1 VKTGLKTEA
10 NKYLLLIFFLFNY
23 NTSAQISLK
32 GFCKY
37 NTLEAA
43 EGYNHLL
50 ALNYNND
57 AYTDLLLYS
66 PEKRK
71 FSLIEGDNT
80 GGFIKQNEIRFKQ
93 PVSAIKNLSIN
104 EGYNRSYITVSR
116 RGRTASVI
124 NFNEDGRVFI
134 LDEIKFDSY
143 PEKID
148 VGDAS
153 RDQSPDVLISG
164 PGFDGISLLHI
175 KKGKISET
183 KAIKGTVFRDA
194 VFTDFNNDGYPDI
207 TAVNLYERSLQLYYN
222 NTRGK
227 FFLSRSVTLNAVPL
241 TLSSTDID
249 LDYFEDII
257 FSDQESITILYG
269 DESSSYA
276 NSIVLKTKYVPH
288 KLITGDFN
296 SDGSIDIAYADTATG
311 IVSIFFADNNRDFNQ
326 EHLLFKKDNITSLVP
341 FYSRFIT
348 GLAAYSSSGRVYII
362 SQFYSVGED
371 ISITAGIRPG
381 IVFPF
386 DYTSNGIN
394 DIAYIDEEESALN
407 LIVRDNSGIP
417 DKLYKHKL
425 HYTHKEILVDN
436 YSKEVKVFY
445 CWTRGEK
452 LIEIITADFNENQL
466 SRTSLYTTEKIS
478 ELKIK
483 PVKGKPAVIYA
494 AYVNQ
499 GRAGANIF
507 EFYDFRYIR
516 ADYNSFALDVEDISP
531 YITEKEDGFFTWQK
545 RSSLNLFYHNIRN
558 LSEFSRVGDIKN
570 ENQIITYTADIMN
583 SDIPAQIAYDG
594 KDMYIASKSG
604 INKLAA
610 DRIPDVT
617 DKHQFWCGEIKAGG
631 LKRLFV
637 YIPERKS
644 LDRITL
650 FNRGKNL
657 ILSELIS
664 GINVNRYFVKN
675 MGVTDYHIVYS
686 DPVENCIT
694 IKRIK

>member
-10 NKYLLLIFFLFNY
+10 NKYLILILFLFNY
-23 NTSAQISLK
+23 NISAQISLK

-37 NTLEAA
+37 NTLETA

-66 PEKRK
+66 PARRR

-80 GGFIKQNEIRFKQ
+80 GSFMKQNEIRFKE

-104 EGYNRSYITVSR
+104 EGYNRSYITISR
-116 RGRTASVI
+116 KGRTASVI

-164 PGFDGISLLHI
+164 SGFDGISLLHI
-175 KKGKISET
+175 RKGKISET
-183 KAIKGTVFRDA
+183 KVIKGAAFREA

-207 TAVNLYERSLQLYYN
+207 TAVNMYERSLQFYYN

-227 FFLSRSVTLNAVPL
+227 FFLSSSVPLSMVPL
-241 TLSSTDID
+241 TLASTDID

-257 FSDQESITILYG
+257 LSDEKSITILYG
-269 DESSSYA
+269 DELSSYE
-276 NSIVLKTKYVPH
+276 NNVVLQTSYVPH
-288 KLITGDFN
+288 KVITGDFN
-296 SDGSIDIAYADTATG
+296 SDGSIDIAYADTASG
-311 IVSIFFADNNRDFNQ
+311 IVSVFFADDERNFDQ
-326 EHLLFKKDNITSLVP
+326 EYLLFKKNRITSLVP

-348 GLAAYSSSGRVYII
+348 GMAAYSSDGRIYII
-362 SQFYSVGED
+362 SQFQSVGEEV
-371 ISITAGIRPG
+371 SITAGVKPG
-381 IVFPF
+381 VLNPF
-386 DYTSNGIN
+386 DYTNNGIN
-394 DIAYIDEEESALN
+394 DIAYIDEEEPSLN
-407 LIVRDNSGIP
+407 LLARDNSGVP
-417 DKLYKHKL
+417 EKLYKHKL
-425 HYTHKEILVDN
+425 HYPHKEIITDN
-436 YSKEVKVFY
+436 FSKEVKVFY

-452 LIEIITADFNENQL
+452 LIEIITADFNENKL
-466 SRTSLYTTEKIS
+466 SRTSLYTTDKIH

-494 AYVNQ
+494 AYINN
-499 GRAGANIF
+499 GKAGANIF

-531 YITEKEDGFFTWQK
+531 FITEKEDGFFTWQR
-545 RSSLNLFYHNIRN
+545 RSSLNLYFHSIRN
-558 LSEFSRVGDIKN
+558 LAEFSRVGEINNKDLV
-570 ENQIITYTADIMN
+570 ITYTADILN
-583 SDIPAQIAYDG
+583 SGLPTQIAYDG
-594 KDMYIASKSG
+594 RGIYMANKAGIYKVASDSLPSIIEK
-604 INKLAA
+604 N
-610 DRIPDVT
+610 
-617 DKHQFWCGEIKAGG
+617 QFWTGEIKAGG
-631 LKRLFV
+631 LKRLFI
-637 YIPERKS
+637 YIPERRS

-657 ILSELIS
+657 ILSQLIS
-664 GINVNRYFVKN
+664 GISVNRYFVKN
-675 MGVTDYHIVYS
+675 MGVADYHIVYS
-686 DPVENCIT
+686 DPEENCIT